1 MTLYNASR
9 IKVRAGRNEMEAR
22 AAFLLAY
29 AAKHAPVTVRQL
41 YYVAEVH
48 GVAGISKAAGD
59 YDKVQRQVL
68 KLRREKRM
76 PYSAIAD
83 ATRWMRVPRT
93 YDSAADALQQT
104 AALYRRDIWTD
115 HPEHVEIWVEKD
127 ALAGVIFRSPPS
139 MACR

>member
-1 MTLYNASR
+1 MTVYAASPT
-9 IKVRAGRNEMEAR
+9 KTRATKEEMEAR
-22 AAFLLAY
+22 ATFLLAY
-29 AAKHAPVTVRQL
+29 AEEHAPVTVRQL

-48 GVAGISKAAGD
+48 GVPGITKSDGD

-83 ATRWMRVPRT
+83 ATRWMRKPRT
-93 YDSAADALQQT
+93 YDSIADALQAT
-104 AALYRRDIWTD
+104 ADLYRRNIWND

-127 ALAGVIFRSPPS
+127 ALAVIFR
-139 MACR
+139 